1 MTLIFLS
8 DNLNLR
14 CDKGISQSRYNFSN
28 NAILGKFAVKH

>member
-28 NAILGKFAVKH
+28 AILGKFAVKH